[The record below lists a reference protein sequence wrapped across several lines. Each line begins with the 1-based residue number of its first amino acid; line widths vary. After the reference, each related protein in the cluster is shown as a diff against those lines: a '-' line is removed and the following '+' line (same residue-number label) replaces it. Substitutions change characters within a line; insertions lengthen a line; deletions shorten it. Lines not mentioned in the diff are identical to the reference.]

1 MMSFAK
7 QGHQLQEINFGA
19 VCANTASDWPMLG
32 AIVVVRTQLGAAH
45 LGGHI

>member
-1 MMSFAK
+1 MTGFAK
-7 QGHQLQEINFGA
+7 RGQQLQEINSGPF
-19 VCANTASDWPMLG
+19 CTDTASDWPMLG